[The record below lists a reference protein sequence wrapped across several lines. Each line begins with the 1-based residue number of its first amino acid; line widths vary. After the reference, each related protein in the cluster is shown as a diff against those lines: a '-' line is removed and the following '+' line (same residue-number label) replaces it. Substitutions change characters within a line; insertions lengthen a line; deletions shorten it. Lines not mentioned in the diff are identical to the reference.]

1 MTTQLG
7 PAVLRT
13 PCKEPRPERSALD
26 PLDPGERPLGVALSG
41 GGFRATLAGIGAL
54 RRLAVV
60 GKLGNL
66 RHVSSVSGG
75 SIANGLLA
83 RAWGDLRKAEFTVE
97 AFDDLITNPALE
109 LICNNSLSGELK
121 KGFWRALLPKTNRTD
136 LLVDQFDEH
145 LFHDT
150 LIEDLPTGC
159 WFEINAANL
168 TAGTRYRFS
177 RDVVGDYITGSV
189 SAAGSGIHLA
199 QAVALSC
206 AVPGAFATV
215 DMHQPKLPCQ
225 DAVGTPA
232 LVDGGVYDNLGSDA
246 LKVRKEMPRL
256 FCVIVNAGGLFDSSS
271 TLGKVP
277 IAGDLY
283 RSNGVMYQQVSSV
296 RSRMLFDE
304 FQSEEKG
311 TLDGTL
317 FSMRTDMPPDKKLTV
332 DQRKALKAYR
342 SENPEVSTEEKQ
354 ELAAYK
360 TTFDKLPRSIADRLI
375 ARGEWLTGAAL
386 TLHWQD

>member
-1 MTTQLG
+1 MPTQLG

-13 PCKEPRPERSALD
+13 PCGEPRPDRSALD
-26 PLDPGERPLGVALSG
+26 PLPDGERPIGVALSG
-41 GGFRATLAGIGAL
+41 GGFRATLAGIGSL
-54 RRLAVV
+54 RRLAVI
-60 GKLGNL
+60 GKLRSV

-83 RAWGDLRKAEFTVE
+83 QAWAGLRDAGFTVDK
-97 AFDDLITNPALE
+97 FDELITAPALD
-109 LICNNSLSGELK
+109 LICNHSFSGELK
-121 KGFWRALLPKTNRTD
+121 KGFFRALLPKISRTD
-136 LLVDQFDEH
+136 LLVEGFDDH
-145 LFHDT
+145 LFHGT
-150 LIEDLPTGC
+150 LLENLPQGC

-189 SAAGSGIHLA
+189 PSAGTGIHLA

-215 DMHQPKLPCQ
+215 DMHRPKLPCQ

-246 LKVRKEMPRL
+246 LKVRDETPRL
-256 FCVIVNAGGLFDSSS
+256 FCLIVNAGGLFDPSSG
-271 TLGKVP
+271 LGKVP
-277 IAGDLY
+277 VAGDLY

-304 FQSEEKG
+304 FQSDDPH

-317 FSMRTDMPPDKKLTV
+317 FSMRTDMPPDEKLG
-332 DQRKALKAYR
+332 DEQRAALKAYR
-342 SENPEVSTEEKQ
+342 DENPEASTEEKQ

-360 TTFDKLPRSIADRLI
+360 TTFDRLPRTIADRLI
-375 ARGEWLTGAAL
+375 ARGEWLTGAVL
-386 TLHWQD
+386 TLYWQD